1 MLSDLIPVILA
12 LFLFST
18 AVGMSTV
25 LLFWTKLIFTRLNN
39 CLTELWSVERFLFK
53 YVVAIDQYLE
63 NSIKSFLDSLAEA
76 DDTEE
81 DIELL
86 IFNRNMST
94 KLTKSDVLKKLK
106 NANLTG
112 YGYKKEVSYQS
123 VMSPESTPYFKVSTV
138 LL

>member
-1 MLSDLIPVILA
+1 M
-12 LFLFST
+12 
-18 AVGMSTV
+18 
-25 LLFWTKLIFTRLNN
+25 
-39 CLTELWSVERFLFK
+39 
-53 YVVAIDQYLE
+53 IDQYPKKNLW
-63 NSIKSFLDSLAEA
+63 NCFFHYPVEA
-76 DDTEE
+76 DTEE

-106 NANLTG
+106 KANLTRH
-112 YGYKKEVSYQS
+112 GYKKEVSYQS

>member
-1 MLSDLIPVILA
+1 MNNILRKIYEIVFIHYPV
-12 LFLFST
+12 
-18 AVGMSTV
+18 
-25 LLFWTKLIFTRLNN
+25 
-39 CLTELWSVERFLFK
+39 
-53 YVVAIDQYLE
+53 
-63 NSIKSFLDSLAEA
+63 EA
-76 DDTEE
+76 DTEE

-106 NANLTG
+106 KANLTG
-112 YGYKKEVSYQS
+112 HGYKREVSYQS